1 MKNLGLAG
9 GGVAELQRAQFG
21 SCWEDSDMANT
32 QQRYMSSVILAAK
45 HGEISVSAA
54 LWGPFGVADL
64 HGSTGEPSAFHTH
77 IPVSHALAAVASNGG
92 YGTSPPKKTA
102 RPVCSESFSPYVYCK
117 IALPIKHPL
126 FEKKKA

>member
-21 SCWEDSDMANT
+21 SCGADSGMANT

-54 LWGPFGVADL
+54 LWGPFGVADM
-64 HGSTGEPSAFHTH
+64 HGPTGEPSAFHTH

-92 YGTSPPKKTA
+92 YGTSPQKKQPGPFA
-102 RPVCSESFSPYVYCK
+102 LSHLVHMF
-117 IALPIKHPL
+117 IAKSSY
-126 FEKKKA
+126 